1 MNWRRGG
8 FAENVPASSLLVS
21 SEQAIAAAARD
32 SHAQLLSF
40 VAARAGGDLARA
52 AKRIDLA
59 ISHAHGRPMLR

>member
-1 MNWRRGG
+1 
-8 FAENVPASSLLVS
+8 VS